1 MRKFPVLI
9 AVALFCA
16 ASASAQNNRYRF
28 DNFDTSQGVR
38 VQNVP
43 TTDVLPSATT
53 TSATRSSRTSRRTTT
68 LAHGSTTGQRRPV
81 IHVMPNVRTN
91 AGGATSLGA
100 FTTGNPTFDRHIAE
114 SGARNR
120 VDPTLLY
127 AIMHQE
133 SAFRP
138 RAMSRVG
145 ASGLMQLMP
154 GTARRFG
161 VTNIFDPR
169 QNIEGGARYM
179 RFLLDFFGN
188 DIVLALAGYNA
199 GEGAVLRYGR
209 RVPPYRETQEYVRRI
224 SRRYE
229 VLRDPQTLRRAQ
241 EVSSTEIAQIN
252 QTQQATPPTVYER
265 NVFAVRRP
273 DGTLQLFAQ

>member
-1 MRKFPVLI
+1 MKKFPLLFAALLLC
-9 AVALFCA
+9 AVSTF
-16 ASASAQNNRYRF
+16 AQSGNYRF
-28 DNFDTSQGVR
+28 DNFDVPQGVR
-38 VQNVP
+38 IQSVP
-43 TTDVLPSATT
+43 TTDVLPSANTT
-53 TSATRSSRTSRRTTT
+53 RQRPPRTRQTPV
-68 LAHGSTTGQRRPV
+68 LAHGSTNGQTRRV
-81 IHVMPNVRTN
+81 LHVMPSARANTTSATN
-91 AGGATSLGA
+91 PLGG
-100 FTTGNPTFDRHIAE
+100 FTTGNTTFDRYIAE
-114 SGARNR
+114 AGARNR

-138 RAMSRVG
+138 RAVSRVG

-154 GTARRFG
+154 ATARRFG
-161 VTNIFDPR
+161 VTNIFDAR

-188 DIVLALAGYNA
+188 DVVLALAGYNA

-229 VLRDPQTLRRAQ
+229 LLRDPQTQHTAPPINQ
-241 EVSSTEIAQIN
+241 TQITQIN
-252 QTQQATPPTVYER
+252 QTQQPTPPTAYER

-273 DGTLQLFAQ
+273 DGTLQLVAQ